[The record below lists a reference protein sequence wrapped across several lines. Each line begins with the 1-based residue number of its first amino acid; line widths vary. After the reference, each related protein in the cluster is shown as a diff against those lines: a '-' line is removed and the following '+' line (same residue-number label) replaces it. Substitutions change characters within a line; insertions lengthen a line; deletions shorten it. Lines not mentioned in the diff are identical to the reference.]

1 MLWIMENQQSS
12 CGNQDIVNMALP
24 LSQEEQLCVLLG
36 FSFAEK
42 LDPFSV
48 WLFVLA
54 EPQNVFVLGP
64 LL

>member
-1 MLWIMENQQSS
+1 MENQQSS

-48 WLFVLA
+48 
-54 EPQNVFVLGP
+54 
-64 LL
+64 